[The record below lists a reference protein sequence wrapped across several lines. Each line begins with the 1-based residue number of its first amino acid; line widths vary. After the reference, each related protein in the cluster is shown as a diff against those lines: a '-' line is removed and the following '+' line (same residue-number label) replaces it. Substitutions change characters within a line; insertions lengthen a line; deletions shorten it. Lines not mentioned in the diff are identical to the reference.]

1 MMYGCVKFTVY
12 LKGNILKYIHGSS
25 RVNKWT
31 TDIRAQNKI
40 SSPPCCSPQ
49 SLKLLCVEQLMFLRK

>member
-31 TDIRAQNKI
+31 TDIRVQNKI
-40 SSPPCCSPQ
+40 SSPPCNLAMLKENFPQ
-49 SLKLLCVEQLMFLRK
+49 AIY